1 MSEGKLL
8 VCSIAPSEIKTAAK
22 SDARMKTEATLVA
35 PTSLTAIRPFVSDLG
50 EYQRWMPLVHKATTA
65 GPGAWDVELRAKL
78 GPFAR
83 SKRLRMERTTD
94 SPQLIV
100 FERREKDGREHAPW
114 RMTCALIESH
124 EEITL
129 RVELFYGGALWTG
142 GLLEKVLVDH
152 IESGR
157 ENLMALITRSGR

>member
-1 MSEGKLL
+1 MLL
-8 VCSIAPSEIKTAAK
+8 VIKTAAK
-22 SDARMKTEATLVA
+22 SDAHMKTEATLVA
-35 PTSLTAIRPFVSDLG
+35 PTSLTAIRPFISDLG
-50 EYQRWMPLVHKATTA
+50 EYERWMPLVHKAITA
-65 GPGAWDVELRAKL
+65 GPNAWDVELRAKL

-114 RMTCALIESH
+114 RMTCVLIESR

-129 RVELFYGGALWTG
+129 RVELFYGGTLWTG

-157 ENLMALITRSGR
+157 ENLMALVSRSGR

>member
-1 MSEGKLL
+1 MLL
-8 VCSIAPSEIKTAAK
+8 VIQTAAK
-22 SDARMKTEATLVA
+22 SDVQMKTEATLVA
-35 PTSLTAIRPFVSDLG
+35 PTSLTAIRPFISDLG
-50 EYQRWMPLVHKATTA
+50 EYERWMPLVHKAITA
-65 GPGAWDVELRAKL
+65 GPNAWDVELRAKL

-83 SKRLRMERTTD
+83 SKRLRMERTTA

-100 FERREKDGREHAPW
+100 IERREKDGREHAPW

-124 EEITL
+124 EGITL

-157 ENLMALITRSGR
+157 ENLMALVSRSGR

>member
-1 MSEGKLL
+1 
-8 VCSIAPSEIKTAAK
+8 
-22 SDARMKTEATLVA
+22 MKTEATLVA

-50 EYQRWMPLVHKATTA
+50 EYARWMPLVHKATTA

-100 FERREKDGREHAPW
+100 FERREKEGREHAP
-114 RMTCALIESH
+114 
-124 EEITL
+124 
-129 RVELFYGGALWTG
+129 RV
-142 GLLEKVLVDH
+142 V
-152 IESGR
+152 SGR
-157 ENLMALITRSGR
+157 GGGRREALTGWFYDWAQSQAVHWHHLNSLSLSVPKYRHFAPAAVCTQVRVTRRAAPLAAVGAK